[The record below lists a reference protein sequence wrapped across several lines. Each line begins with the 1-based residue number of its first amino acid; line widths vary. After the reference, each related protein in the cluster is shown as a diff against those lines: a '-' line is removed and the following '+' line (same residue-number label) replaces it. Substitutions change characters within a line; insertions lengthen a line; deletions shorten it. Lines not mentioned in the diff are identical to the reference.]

1 MSDEEINLLYYQIE
15 KNTADLL
22 GCNYNP
28 MAIAGVM
35 MAQALSMYKTCLT
48 EEEYH
53 KMVDF
58 ISSNRENV
66 KLFETPR
73 IQ

>member
-1 MSDEEINLLYYQIE
+1 MSEEINLLYYQIE
-15 KNTADLL
+15 KNIADLL
-22 GCNYNP
+22 GCNYDP

-35 MAQALSMYKTCLT
+35 MAQALSMYKTCLSDDDF
-48 EEEYH
+48 H

-58 ISSNRENV
+58 ISSNRENI
-66 KLFETPR
+66 KTFETPN